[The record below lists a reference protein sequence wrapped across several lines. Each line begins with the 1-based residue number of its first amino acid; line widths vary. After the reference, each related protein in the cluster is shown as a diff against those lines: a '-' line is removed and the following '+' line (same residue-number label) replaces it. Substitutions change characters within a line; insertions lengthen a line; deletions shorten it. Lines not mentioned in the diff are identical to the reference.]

1 MRTKTTMTTTS
12 SMIQSN
18 RCKRTMKMKMVL
30 NKIKILI
37 KESQKSY
44 RMLTELRSPRLMI
57 RNRQMKLMRFIS
69 RRSRMRTTKR
79 SWIIMSD

>member
-1 MRTKTTMTTTS
+1 
-12 SMIQSN
+12 
-18 RCKRTMKMKMVL
+18 MKMKMVL